1 MAAGI
6 LVWSDRPVVAL
17 ELLGKAR
24 QLADAT
30 GGQVSLCLGG
40 DVAAAELEVYA
51 SSGADVVYS
60 TDADHL
66 DSARWAAILATAMSV
81 CQPTLVLIGAS
92 KMGMDVA
99 PRVAERA
106 GAAYAAWAVDVTID
120 PASGETTAS
129 CVLYGGAGLA
139 SYRFVLGATV
149 LTVAEK
155 SFEATSRK
163 GRLARAET
171 LQVPAGDP
179 ELSVVSERAKTTS
192 GARLEEAKA
201 VVDVGRG
208 VKEMEH
214 LEMIRRL
221 ASLLGG
227 QVGCS
232 RPVSSD
238 RDWLPE
244 WLGLSGI
251 KVKPEV
257 CLTVGISGAIQHVVG
272 IRDSR
277 VVAAVNNDE
286 DAAIFTQADIGIVA
300 DLNEFLPVL
309 IDRLQTRGVHPV
321 WL

>member
-214 LEMIRRL
+214 LEMIRGL

>member
-92 KMGMDVA
+92 KTGMDVA

-120 PASGETTAS
+120 PASGETTAN

-192 GARLEEAKA
+192 GARLEEARA

-300 DLNEFLPVL
+300 DLSEFLPVL